1 MKMRDWLTLAAI
13 VGGLVVM
20 FMITRYSQPE
30 RVKPGSPEYVEYI
43 EHYIGECLRSPQ
55 AFDRT
60 HSESLSEA
68 EREAACRGGGP
79 SSIAASCAGVIFD
92 MPHSRHD
99 RAAAPPTLIARK
111 FHLRSRP
118 RFDNRRLLR
127 KLCESS
133 TTERR

>member
-1 MKMRDWLTLAAI
+1 MKLRDWLALAAI

-43 EHYIGECLRSPQ
+43 EHYIGECLRNPQ

-68 EREAACRGGGP
+68 EREAACRVTVQQ
-79 SSIAASCAGVIFD
+79 A
-92 MPHSRHD
+92 D
-99 RAAAPPTLIARK
+99 RLNPEN
-111 FHLRSRP
+111 RP
-118 RFDNRRLLR
+118 L
-127 KLCESS
+127 KHP
-133 TTERR
+133 

>member
-1 MKMRDWLTLAAI
+1 MKLRDWLTLAAI

-30 RVKPGSPEYVEYI
+30 RVKPGSPEYAEYI

-68 EREAACRGGGP
+68 EREAACRVTVLQ
-79 SSIAASCAGVIFD
+79 A
-92 MPHSRHD
+92 D
-99 RAAAPPTLIARK
+99 RLNPEN
-111 FHLRSRP
+111 RP
-118 RFDNRRLLR
+118 L
-127 KLCESS
+127 KHP
-133 TTERR
+133 